1 MVDVGSPRVTA
12 RAGDAFRRPS
22 AAERAARRLTAWVT
36 TPAIRGALQR
46 MYAGV
51 LTIATRGRGLTS
63 TLPGG
68 EVVRVLPAFRF
79 LTWNATEYDAF
90 RAVVKPG
97 MTAFDIGANVGSYTL
112 LLAQWVGREGH
123 VYAFEPSAT
132 PFEGL
137 RRHVDINGVSAVATP
152 IASAVGATTGTLPF
166 VVASTPG
173 ESRLA
178 PAHGSAAATAVPV
191 TTIDAFCARHG
202 VTPDFIKVDV
212 EGSELDVLR
221 GARQTIARTAGR
233 LALFVELHPSL
244 WRERGISRAD
254 VEEELD
260 RLNLSVVGFEPH
272 ADPWTLEGVCVRLV
286 PRH

>member
-1 MVDVGSPRVTA
+1 MDSPRVTA
-12 RAGDAFRRPS
+12 QAGEAFRQPS
-22 AAERAARRLTAWVT
+22 AVERVVRRLTAWVT
-36 TPAIRGALQR
+36 TPTLRAALQR

-68 EVVRVLPAFRF
+68 ETVRVLPAFRF
-79 LTWNATEYDAF
+79 LTWNTTEYAAF

-97 MTAFDIGANVGSYTL
+97 MTALDVGANVGSYTL
-112 LLAQWVGREGH
+112 LLAQWVGRDGR
-123 VYAFEPSAT
+123 VFAFEPSGA
-132 PFEGL
+132 PFDGL
-137 RRHVDINGVSAVATP
+137 RRHIEINGASAIATP

-166 VVASTPG
+166 IVASTPG

-178 PAHGSAAATAVPV
+178 PAHGSAPTTAVPV
-191 TTIDAFCARHG
+191 TTIDDFCAQHG
-202 VTPDFIKVDV
+202 LTPDFIKVDV

-221 GARQTIARTAGR
+221 GARQTIARAAGR

-244 WRERGISRAD
+244 WRERGFSRAD
-254 VEEELD
+254 VEQELD
-260 RLNLSVVGFEPH
+260 RLNLSVVGVEPN

-286 PRH
+286 SRQ